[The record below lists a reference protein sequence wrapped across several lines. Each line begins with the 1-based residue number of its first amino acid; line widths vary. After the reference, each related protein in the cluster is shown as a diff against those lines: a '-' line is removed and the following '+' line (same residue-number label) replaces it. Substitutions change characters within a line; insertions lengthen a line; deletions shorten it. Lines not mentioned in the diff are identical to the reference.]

1 MLFCGSAMYN
11 TTFTQEHMTF
21 IGRAVESVYNSIF
34 EAGAKRQPT
43 IKDVRKKLLV
53 MEEKSDNQ
61 YDINII
67 HSVILTLEVYT
78 EGVYDMFA
86 YESDVDISTN
96 RFVCF
101 GLKNV
106 PEKNWQPVRCRLCF
120 SFRRE

>member
-1 MLFCGSAMYN
+1 
-11 TTFTQEHMTF
+11 MTF

-43 IKDVRKKLLV
+43 IKDVRKELLV

-106 PEKNWQPVRCRLCF
+106 PEKLAACNGVDYVFPFAENELQPGVAESNEAYC
-120 SFRRE
+120 